1 VGELAAAFATA
12 LRLVAERDPALVEI
26 VALSLRVSLTALA
39 CACALGLPL
48 GAALGALRF
57 PGRAALRVGV
67 NSLLG
72 LPPVVVGLLVYLL
85 LSRAGPL
92 GGLNLLF
99 TPSAMVLAQ
108 AVLVVPIV
116 VALTASTVESLAEE
130 YADQLRSLGAGTW
143 RALPTLLVEGRA
155 QLTIA
160 VLAGLGRALGEV
172 GAVILVGGNIAHAT
186 RVMTT
191 AIALETSR
199 GDLALALALGLLL
212 VTLSLLLN
220 GAAYGLRQA
229 SLRHA

>member
-1 VGELAAAFATA
+1 
-12 LRLVAERDPALVEI
+12 
-26 VALSLRVSLTALA
+26 
-39 CACALGLPL
+39 
-48 GAALGALRF
+48 
-57 PGRAALRVGV
+57 V

-72 LPPVVVGLLVYLL
+72 LPPVVVGLLVYQL

-92 GGLNLLF
+92 GGLNALF

-108 AVLVVPIV
+108 AVLILPIV
-116 VALTASTVESLAEE
+116 VALTAATVESLAEE
-130 YADQLRSLGAGTW
+130 YADQLRSLGAGPW